1 MEEYKMKLAYPAIIT
16 YCEEDSSYSIEFPD
30 LKGCVSGGFSLIE
43 AIEMGIDAASGWI
56 LTEIE
61 EGNAIPK
68 ASEPTKIKVTDDNSF
83 TNMLILDM
91 DSYSEKYSGKCVR
104 KNITLPRWVNT
115 LAEKNNV
122 NFSQLLQK
130 TIVEKYIGAL

>member
-1 MEEYKMKLAYPAIIT
+1 MKLAYPAIIT
-16 YCEEDSSYSIEFPD
+16 YCEGDSSYSVEFPD

-61 EGNAIPK
+61 EGK
-68 ASEPTKIKVTDDNSF
+68 ASELTKIKLPDNKSF
-83 TNMLILDM
+83 INMLILDM
-91 DSYSEKYSGKCVR
+91 DSYSEKYSSKCIR
-104 KNITLPRWVNT
+104 KNITLPKWVNT

-122 NFSQLLQK
+122 NFSQLLQN
-130 TIVEKYIGAL
+130 TIVEKYAGAM

>member
-1 MEEYKMKLAYPAIIT
+1 MKLAYPAIIT

-83 TNMLILDM
+83 TNMLILHPQ
-91 DSYSEKYSGKCVR
+91 
-104 KNITLPRWVNT
+104 I
-115 LAEKNNV
+115 
-122 NFSQLLQK
+122 F
-130 TIVEKYIGAL
+130 IV